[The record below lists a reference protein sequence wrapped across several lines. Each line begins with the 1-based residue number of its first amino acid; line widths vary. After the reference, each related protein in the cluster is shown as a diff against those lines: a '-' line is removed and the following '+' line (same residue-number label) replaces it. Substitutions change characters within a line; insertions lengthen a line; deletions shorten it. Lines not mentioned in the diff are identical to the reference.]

1 MLSTG
6 KNSMTL
12 IKTILMLVVQY
23 KFYCFYL
30 KLIYQLQLSIITI
43 KHWIF
48 WEYYSVSV
56 SVFYWHNITLY
67 LQDPDADEP
76 ELPARDGSEHVAG
89 GVSVHDLLGGDV
101 GRRHDPVHG
110 LLHGGARHRRHL
122 QQGLLRR
129 PGQPPLQVSANDSK
143 VSTKFRGTQ
152 HSEKVSQWQLEMPC
166 SIVS

>member
-1 MLSTG
+1 M
-6 KNSMTL
+6 
-12 IKTILMLVVQY
+12 
-23 KFYCFYL
+23 
-30 KLIYQLQLSIITI
+30 
-43 KHWIF
+43 
-48 WEYYSVSV
+48 SV

-129 PGQPPLQVSANDSK
+129 PGQPPLQVSGNHSKGVNEISWNTIFRKSVPMTGGDALFNRFLMHCNAN
-143 VSTKFRGTQ
+143 
-152 HSEKVSQWQLEMPC
+152 EM
-166 SIVS
+166 